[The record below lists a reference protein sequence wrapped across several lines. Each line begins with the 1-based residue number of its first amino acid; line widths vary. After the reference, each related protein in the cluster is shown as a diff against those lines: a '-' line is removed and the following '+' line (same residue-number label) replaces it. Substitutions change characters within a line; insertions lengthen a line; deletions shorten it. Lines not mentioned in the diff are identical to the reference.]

1 MSDSV
6 VTRRERGALRL
17 LEHLD
22 AVKVQDLR
30 DVYAF
35 WSGGEPPEL
44 PRREMVRQLAEV
56 MGDESTV
63 YRRVRSL
70 TRKVLEVLR
79 ILLRRAEYRSDL
91 PGLFRRGPG
100 EEQVGLDYG
109 EAEGALKALVRRGF
123 VAEAVE
129 RNGATSGRAVYAVPL
144 ELGEL
149 LTSVFREETRTPR
162 AVFSLAGWAGGLG
175 ATERRALAGRFPRLA
190 VEPAAD
196 DVAAFLLDG
205 GAAARLAAVEPPEL
219 RGLCERALA
228 RDGGV
233 LLRAELGAK
242 DGPAWDRR
250 AMARA
255 LEVAAVGTVARLSLS
270 DYGIACDDDAL
281 VLFHEVV
288 EDALR
293 RDRSDEPDAD
303 EVMRPGGDLAA
314 DLATFLSEV
323 RRAPVRVTREGEVH
337 KAAQRRI
344 EEAFVFP
351 ESVAASRADAWALV
365 RSSADHLG
373 LVAAD
378 REGYLACR
386 DEADRFAALPLDA
399 QVASMYR
406 LALEAPG
413 PRGRSL
419 HLCELR
425 KVVADLLVEEPGR
438 WWAGDSLF
446 VVARLRY
453 LASLDA
459 RRIRERHRDRHFAA
473 FDAVREGLP
482 ELLADLATTWRRTLH
497 LLGMV
502 DVAVRAGRFAS
513 LRLSSLGA
521 RVLGVAPA
529 EASASRPLLVT
540 PDFEVVVLPEG
551 DVSDCVHRLSGFAV
565 RVRSGDVVHFRF
577 TRESVEGAVAE
588 GRDVEELLAWLAER
602 ARGPVPGNV
611 ATSLKTWAAGV
622 TFGTL
627 ERGVVLRLGKPEAL
641 DRVLAMAGMAPLL
654 VRRLSPTEALL
665 REEPSDRRLLA
676 ALRADGI
683 VLNG

>member
-1 MSDSV
+1 M
-6 VTRRERGALRL
+6 
-17 LEHLD
+17 
-22 AVKVQDLR
+22 
-30 DVYAF
+30 
-35 WSGGEPPEL
+35 
-44 PRREMVRQLAEV
+44 PRRGRP
-56 MGDESTV
+56 
-63 YRRVRSL
+63 
-70 TRKVLEVLR
+70 
-79 ILLRRAEYRSDL
+79 LRRAAA
-91 PGLFRRGPG
+91 RR
-100 EEQVGLDYG
+100 
-109 EAEGALKALVRRGF
+109 
-123 VAEAVE
+123 
-129 RNGATSGRAVYAVPL
+129 
-144 ELGEL
+144 
-149 LTSVFREETRTPR
+149 
-162 AVFSLAGWAGGLG
+162 AGG
-175 ATERRALAGRFPRLA
+175 EHVP
-190 VEPAAD
+190 
-196 DVAAFLLDG
+196 
-205 GAAARLAAVEPPEL
+205 
-219 RGLCERALA
+219 
-228 RDGGV
+228 
-233 LLRAELGAK
+233 
-242 DGPAWDRR
+242 
-250 AMARA
+250 ARA
-255 LEVAAVGTVARLSLS
+255 RG
-270 DYGIACDDDAL
+270 
-281 VLFHEVV
+281 
-288 EDALR
+288 
-293 RDRSDEPDAD
+293 
-303 EVMRPGGDLAA
+303 
-314 DLATFLSEV
+314 
-323 RRAPVRVTREGEVH
+323 
-337 KAAQRRI
+337 
-344 EEAFVFP
+344 
-351 ESVAASRADAWALV
+351 
-365 RSSADHLG
+365 
-373 LVAAD
+373 
-378 REGYLACR
+378 
-386 DEADRFAALPLDA
+386 
-399 QVASMYR
+399 
-406 LALEAPG
+406 PG